1 MATEDRT
8 DAGLPF
14 EPRGRSPIVDSTER
28 RVIGL
33 KRRVVREGSTAVAM
47 LEGSLAALKSL
58 DVEAA
63 KQVRRTDDQVDLE
76 EVAIEQEAYELL
88 ALHHPYGRDFRTV
101 AFCLR
106 VNADMERVA
115 DHASSIAKVVTRLAE
130 LPGTRQLRLPTA
142 LVELGDRV
150 PQICHALLR
159 AVLDEDIDAAQRIVT
174 SDQVIDQLDRRLFE
188 EVQELV
194 QSLGRSDDAITIGL
208 LVYRASRELERVGDL
223 MAAVAEDVVYLGTG
237 QIIRH
242 AKRRGLTRPDAPKS

>member
-1 MATEDRT
+1 
-8 DAGLPF
+8 
-14 EPRGRSPIVDSTER
+14 
-28 RVIGL
+28 
-33 KRRVVREGSTAVAM
+33 M
-47 LEGSLAALKSL
+47 LEGALAALKTL

-63 KQVRRTDDQVDLE
+63 KQVRRTDDQVDIE

-130 LPGTRQLRLPTA
+130 LPGTRPLRLPTA
-142 LVELGDRV
+142 LVELSDRV

-159 AVLDEDIDAAQRIVT
+159 AVLDEDIEAAQRIVT

-194 QSLGRSDDAITIGL
+194 KSLGRSDDAITIGL

-242 AKRRGLTRPDAPKS
+242 AKRRGLTRPDAPKA

>member
-1 MATEDRT
+1 
-8 DAGLPF
+8 
-14 EPRGRSPIVDSTER
+14 
-28 RVIGL
+28 
-33 KRRVVREGSTAVAM
+33 M

-194 QSLGRSDDAITIGL
+194 KSLGRSDDAITIGL

-242 AKRRGLTRPDAPKS
+242 AKRRGLTRPDAPKA

>member
-1 MATEDRT
+1 
-8 DAGLPF
+8 
-14 EPRGRSPIVDSTER
+14 
-28 RVIGL
+28 
-33 KRRVVREGSTAVAM
+33 M

-76 EVAIEQEAYELL
+76 EVAIEEEAYELL

-142 LVELGDRV
+142 LVELADRV

-242 AKRRGLTRPDAPKS
+242 AKRRGLTRPDAPKL